1 MAVIYFSSPSTY
13 SEIFS
18 AFFAAGKIS
27 EYVLGLEK
35 QMTAMAPHR
44 EWIEEY
50 DKTPE
55 AIVRR

>member
-1 MAVIYFSSPSTY
+1 MA
-13 SEIFS
+13 IFP
-18 AFFAAGKIS
+18 AAKNAEKIS
-27 EYVLGLEK
+27 EYLLGLEK
-35 QMTAMAPHR
+35 QMTAMAPRR